1 MVKTDGRNSSFPARS
16 PGSHSSESFV
26 RVTRPGHSSESQSRM
41 PPEMQRRSV
50 RVANALDT
58 RRGLLYCII
67 NMMLLSIL
75 LSVMISGG
83 APCIELCAC
92 WESSSRCNGSS
103 ACLLS
108 LSIIAHPEYYQHDDY
123 CIIVLYYQYNI
134 IIHVIVDNCC
144 RRSSGHPLPAARRR
158 RGAGPAR
165 PAVAAHALGGDY
177 KNKTLLYFY

>member
-103 ACLLS
+103 TRCYHYLS
-108 LSIIAHPEYYQHDDY
+108 SLIMNIINTM
-123 CIIVLYYQYNI
+123 IIVLSYYII
-134 IIHVIVDNCC
+134 IIHVIIDNCC

-165 PAVAAHALGGDY
+165 PAVAARALGGDY

>member
-1 MVKTDGRNSSFPARS
+1 
-16 PGSHSSESFV
+16 
-26 RVTRPGHSSESQSRM
+26 
-41 PPEMQRRSV
+41 
-50 RVANALDT
+50 
-58 RRGLLYCII
+58 
-67 NMMLLSIL
+67 MLLSIL

-92 WESSSRCNGSS
+92 RFNGDRPRAAMGAVPVCYHYLSSLIVNTTNTMIIIFIYYIINTMLLSIKISAMISGGAPCVELCACWEFSRCNWSS
-103 ACLLS
+103 TCLLS
-108 LSIIAHPEYYQHDDY
+108 LFIIAHHEYYQHDDY
-123 CIIVLYYQYNI
+123 YTIVLYYQYNI

-165 PAVAAHALGGDY
+165 PAVAARALGGDY